1 MTAITDLSGT
11 PVSRLPFDI
20 ATIGT
25 LWRRDLMRFLRQ
37 PSRVVGALG
46 QPIIFWLV
54 IGSGMAASFHVPGS
68 DVGYLEFFYPG
79 VVTMVLLFASIFSTV
94 SVIEDRHHGF
104 LQAVM
109 AGPGSRAA
117 LVLGKCFGSASV
129 ALIQVALFLVLAN
142 GAGFSLLSI
151 HWPLLIAMLVMTS
164 LGLTALGVAMA
175 WILDNLQAFHAIQMT
190 LLVPAWIVS
199 GAMFPPAQTGAFAVV
214 MRVNP
219 LAYAASGIRHALY
232 GGQAPTAI
240 TLSPTPLVDFAVMA
254 GFLVVTMVF
263 AIAVCSKKYAR

>member
-1 MTAITDLSGT
+1 MTAMTDFSATTVNRMPYDL
-11 PVSRLPFDI
+11 

-46 QPIIFWLV
+46 QPIIFWFV
-54 IGSGMAASFHVPGS
+54 IGSGMAASFRIPGS
-68 DVGYLEFFYPG
+68 DVGYLSFFYPG

-94 SVIEDRHHGF
+94 SVIEDRHQGF

-129 ALIQVALFLVLAN
+129 ALLQVALFLLLAPA
-142 GAGFSLLSI
+142 AGFSVFAI
-151 HWPLLIAMLVMTS
+151 NWPLLLAMLVITS

-175 WILDNLQAFHAIQMT
+175 WLLDNLQAFHAIQMT

-199 GAMFPPAQTGAFAVV
+199 GAMFPPSQSGAFSVV
-214 MRVNP
+214 MRLNP
-219 LAYAASGIRHALY
+219 LAYAVSGIRHALY
-232 GGQAPTAI
+232 GGAAPGMT
-240 TLSPTPLVDFAVMA
+240 TVSSSPLVDL
-254 GFLVVTMVF
+254 LVVGTFMVLSV
-263 AIAVCSKKYAR
+263 AAAVTVCSRRS